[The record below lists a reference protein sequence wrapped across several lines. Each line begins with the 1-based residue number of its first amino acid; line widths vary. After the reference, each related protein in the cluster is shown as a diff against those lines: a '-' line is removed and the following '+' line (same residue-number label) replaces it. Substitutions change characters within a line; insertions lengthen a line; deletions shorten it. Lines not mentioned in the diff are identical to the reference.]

1 MKRAPACAL
10 AIAAATT
17 GSAVSKAHG
26 DRREASLH
34 GHLIAGIARTTDDVA
49 GAGDSDARTVAATA
63 PLAGLALRAS
73 RAPDGAL
80 GNHLQYDTAVALLVT
95 GGAAFP
101 AGHFAPPGRPPV
113 DGPYTLTTQAVR
125 LDAGATL
132 RLGVAWIP
140 TVRLAAGVQ
149 ARRRGPP
156 QVMSITGDISGA
168 DATGRGAAYTADLI
182 ASGAVGLD
190 HRPHRR
196 VIVGATIGG
205 TVTHRDFRTLELSV
219 HASYYWYPQP

>member
-1 MKRAPACAL
+1 MRRAAVRVTAWACAL
-10 AIAAATT
+10 GATGAT
-17 GSAVSKAHG
+17 AHA

-34 GHLIAGIARTTDDVA
+34 GHLIAGVAHTTDDVA
-49 GAGDSDARTVAATA
+49 AATA
-63 PLAGLALRAS
+63 PLAGLAIRAS
-73 RAPDGAL
+73 RAPDGTL
-80 GNHLQYDTAVALLVT
+80 GNHLQYDAALALLAT

-101 AGHFAPPGRPPV
+101 DGHFAPVGRPPV

-140 TVRLAAGVQ
+140 TVRLAGGVQ

-156 QVMSITGDISGA
+156 QVMSATGDIAGA

-182 ASGAVGLD
+182 ASAAVGLD

-196 VIVGATIGG
+196 LIVGASIGG
-205 TVTHRDFRTLELSV
+205 TLARSLGDDGFRTLELSV
-219 HASYYWYPQP
+219 HASYYWYPQH

>member
-1 MKRAPACAL
+1 VL
-10 AIAAATT
+10 GATGT
-17 GSAVSKAHG
+17 AVSTAHG

-34 GHLIAGIARTTDDVA
+34 GHVIAGIARTTDDA
-49 GAGDSDARTVAATA
+49 AGDGRAVAATA
-63 PLAGLALRAS
+63 PLAGLAIRAS
-73 RAPDGAL
+73 RAPDGTL
-80 GNHLQYDTAVALLVT
+80 GNHLQYDAALALLAT

-101 AGHFAPPGRPPV
+101 DGHFTPIGRPAV

-156 QVMSITGDISGA
+156 QVMSITGEVIPGGA
-168 DATGRGAAYTADLI
+168 DYTADLI
-182 ASGAVGLD
+182 AGAAVGLD

-196 VIVGATIGG
+196 VVVGAALGG
-205 TVTHRDFRTLELSV
+205 TIVLGRSPGDDFRTLELSV
-219 HASYYWYPQP
+219 HASYYWYPDS

>member
-1 MKRAPACAL
+1 MRRAAACAWVL
-10 AIAAATT
+10 AASGT
-17 GSAVSKAHG
+17 AVSTAHG

-34 GHLIAGIARTTDDVA
+34 GHVIAGIARTTDDA
-49 GAGDSDARTVAATA
+49 AGDAAGDHRSVAATA

-73 RAPDGAL
+73 RAPDGTL
-80 GNHLQYDTAVALLVT
+80 GNHLQYDAALALLAT

-101 AGHFAPPGRPPV
+101 DGHFTPIGRPPV

-125 LDAGATL
+125 LDVGATL

-156 QVMSITGDISGA
+156 QVMSITGEVIPGGA
-168 DATGRGAAYTADLI
+168 EYTADLI
-182 ASGAVGLD
+182 ASAALGLD

-196 VIVGATIGG
+196 IVVGAAIGG
-205 TVTHRDFRTLELSV
+205 TAALGRSLGDHGFRTLELSV
-219 HASYYWYPQP
+219 HASYYWYPQH